1 MRCRYIGVL
10 NVTYRKAP
18 KRKKTA
24 KEDDLL
30 QDIQC
35 PKPASDKHNSVTA
48 PPCGSATSTPKEAT
62 IPPARVVSHSQ
73 QNEPVPQVIFANNRH
88 IIPDN
93 LFRSPPRNISPQSS
107 NGSAGINQQ
116 GTHNSPR
123 HPSISSP
130 AGCQPPNGHPGSVV
144 RPPLHKQHP
153 SWGAT
158 TVNTKLKEQ
167 VLREVFAPPPI
178 HHHQHRHRRNRSK
191 PPRWPDTKEKQLQS
205 RNSDPDLHGND
216 VTDGEKRGGKANTSP
231 LTNGESSDSIRPSG
245 YQKRQGGSVPLSSLV
260 TPDMESLETVHTTG
274 FDVDEVPASNGKRI
288 RRRHSGSGLRRKQ
301 CNVDSN
307 ERSDLEY
314 FEDEGYGGDG
324 EDELFAMEME
334 EQSSTLMPTP
344 IEEIGR
350 SAETHGTPKF
360 RPNGHGNQ
368 QLDKLPTPDTKKK
381 GEEPTHTTDIPV
393 NPLQAQLHPDER
405 VRQFL
410 LLEDLT
416 SGMMKPC
423 VLDLKM
429 GTRQY
434 GIEANEKK
442 RKSQRQKCKVTTS
455 RQLGVRLC
463 GMQVWNAKKQE
474 YLFEDKYAGRDL
486 KAGREFQDALKR
498 FLYDG
503 VTHRSILRHIPVVL
517 GKIDK
522 LEKMIRNLP
531 GYRFYASSLLFLYD
545 SGVHT
550 ERQEPQIEIKG
561 PADLRDENSK
571 QEKLPKSNIDIKL
584 VDFANCVTGE
594 DDLPDNVQCPPKD
607 PNGVDRGYLRGLR
620 SLKMYLRRIWK
631 ETNNG
636 DYYVERG
643 EGEGMGLTQKG
654 AGKSHEPGNW
664 DGSGDG
670 QAEDPG
676 NVSL

>member
-1 MRCRYIGVL
+1 ML

-18 KRKKTA
+18 KRKRTA

-30 QDIQC
+30 QDGQS
-35 PKPASDKHNSVTA
+35 PKPPPDKHDSTTA
-48 PPCGSATSTPKEAT
+48 LPSGNAISTPKQTT
-62 IPPARVVSHSQ
+62 ISPARVVSHSQ

-88 IIPDN
+88 IIPDS
-93 LFRSPPRNISPQSS
+93 LFRLPPRNISSHSS
-107 NGSAGINQQ
+107 NSLAEISHQ
-116 GTHNSPR
+116 GAHD
-123 HPSISSP
+123 SSKP
-130 AGCQPPNGHPGSVV
+130 PLALCPVGCQPLNGHLGSII
-144 RPPLHKQHP
+144 RPPLRKQHP

-178 HHHQHRHRRNRSK
+178 HHHQHRHRPHRSK
-191 PPRWPDTKEKQLQS
+191 PPRWPDTNEKQLQS
-205 RNSDPDLHGND
+205 CNSDPDLHGND
-216 VTDGEKRGGKANTSP
+216 VIDGEKKGGKGNTPP
-231 LTNGESSDSIRPSG
+231 LTNGQSIHSICPPSF
-245 YQKRQGGSVPLSSLV
+245 QKAQGRSVPLGSLV
-260 TPDMESLETVHTTG
+260 TPDMEPLERIRTTG
-274 FDVDEVPASNGKRI
+274 FEVDEVPGLNGKRI
-288 RRRHSGSGLRRKQ
+288 RRRHSGSGLRRRQ
-301 CNVDSN
+301 CNVNSN
-307 ERSDLEY
+307 KRSDLEY

-324 EDELFAMEME
+324 EGELFAMELE
-334 EQSSTLMPTP
+334 EQSPALMPAP
-344 IEEIGR
+344 IEGIRR
-350 SAETHGTPKF
+350 SAEVRGITNL
-360 RPNGHGNQ
+360 RPNGLRNPQ
-368 QLDKLPTPDTKKK
+368 PDKAPTPGTSAKS
-381 GEEPTHTTDIPV
+381 EVPTHTTDIPV

-416 SGMMKPC
+416 SGMIKPC

-434 GIEANEKK
+434 GVEANEKK

-463 GMQVWNAKKQE
+463 GMQVWNTKKQE

-503 VTHRSILRHIPVVL
+503 VTYASILQHIPVVL

-545 SGVHT
+545 SGIDT
-550 ERQEPQIEIKG
+550 ERQEPQIESKG
-561 PADLRDENSK
+561 PADLRDENPK
-571 QEKLPKSNIDIKL
+571 QEKLPESNIDIKL

-594 DDLPDNVQCPPKD
+594 DELPDNVQCPPKD

-620 SLKMYLRRIWK
+620 SLKMYLLRIWK

-654 AGKSHEPGNW
+654 AGKSHEPKNW
-664 DGSGDG
+664 DGNGDS

>member
-1 MRCRYIGVL
+1 MWSRYIGVL

-18 KRKKTA
+18 KRKRTA

-30 QDIQC
+30 QDG
-35 PKPASDKHNSVTA
+35 PSPNTTPVKHRSTTA
-48 PPCGSATSTPKEAT
+48 PPSGSPIFTPSESTFS
-62 IPPARVVSHSQ
+62 PARVVSHSQ

-93 LFRSPPRNISPQSS
+93 LFCSQPRKISSQPS
-107 NGSAGINQQ
+107 NGSAGISHL
-116 GTHNSPR
+116 GAHDSSK

-130 AGCQPPNGHPGSVV
+130 AGSQTSNGHLGSVT
-144 RPPLHKQHP
+144 RPSLHKQHP

-178 HHHQHRHRRNRSK
+178 HHHQHRYRRNRSK
-191 PPRWPDTKEKQLQS
+191 PPRWPDNKEKQLHG
-205 RNSDPDLHGND
+205 RNSDPDLHSND
-216 VTDGEKRGGKANTSP
+216 VIDGEKKGGKGNTSP
-231 LTNGESSDSIRPSG
+231 LTNGEACHSICSPSR
-245 YQKRQGGSVPLSSLV
+245 QKTQGGYLPLGSLV
-260 TPDMESLETVHTTG
+260 TPDMESLERIHATG
-274 FDVDEVPASNGKRI
+274 FEVDEVTAPNGNRI
-288 RRRHSGSGLRRKQ
+288 RRRHSGSGLRRRQ
-301 CNVDSN
+301 CNVNSN
-307 ERSDLEY
+307 KRSDLEY

-324 EDELFAMEME
+324 EDELFAMELE
-334 EQSSTLMPTP
+334 EQSSALLPAP
-344 IEEIGR
+344 IDEIGR
-350 SAETHGTPKF
+350 TAEVQGMNGH
-360 RPNGHGNQ
+360 RPNGHGD
-368 QLDKLPTPDTKKK
+368 QLLDTVPTPDTERKS
-381 GEEPTHTTDIPV
+381 EWPTQITDIPV
-393 NPLQAQLHPDER
+393 NPIQAQLHPDER

-416 SGMMKPC
+416 SGMIKPC

-434 GIEANEKK
+434 GVEANEKK
-442 RKSQRQKCKVTTS
+442 RKSQRRKCQVTTS

-503 VTHRSILRHIPVVL
+503 VAHASILRHIPVVL

-545 SGVHT
+545 SGIDT
-550 ERQEPQIEIKG
+550 ESPEPQIENNG
-561 PADLRDENSK
+561 PADLRVENPR
-571 QEKLPKSNIDIKL
+571 QEKLPRSNIDIKL

-594 DDLPDNVQCPPKD
+594 DELSDSVQCPPKD

-620 SLKMYLRRIWK
+620 SLKMYLLRIWK
-631 ETNNG
+631 ETNSG

-654 AGKSHEPGNW
+654 AGKSHEPNNW
-664 DGSGDG
+664 DGNGDG
-670 QAEDPG
+670 QYEDPG